1 MRGLIVVLAV
11 LVATPAVA
19 EDFAN
24 HFDGRHHDQR
34 RAFWLNSPQG
44 AWPMTQPESAD
55 NPAPP
60 PKFTK
65 TYVDGVVSRFSLGAS
80 AHFDLFEQKLGQD
93 LGIPAPSV
101 VGTFDHGAAMVVM
114 RWDSGQ

>member
-19 EDFAN
+19 EDFAARY
-24 HFDGRHHDQR
+24 DGRHHDQR

-44 AWPMTQPESAD
+44 AWPMTQPDSAN
-55 NPAPP
+55 NPPLR

-65 TYVDGVVSRFSLGAS
+65 TYVEGVASRFSFGS
-80 AHFDLFEQKLGQD
+80 GSHFDLFERKIGSD
-93 LGIPAPSV
+93 YGIPAPSV
-101 VGTFDHGAAMVVM
+101 AGTFDHGAAMVVM
-114 RWDSGQ
+114 RWDSGE